1 MFSKRKRKRKEKI
14 IRVSN
19 DFILLAEKRNER
31 INYITVDSPISTR
44 RLLFLSN
51 ATTLER
57 DKNKK
62 ANKYV

>member
-1 MFSKRKRKRKEKI
+1 MISFYCQK
-14 IRVSN
+14 
-19 DFILLAEKRNER
+19 KRNER
-31 INYITVDSPISTR
+31 INYITDDSPISTR
-44 RLLFLSN
+44 GLLFRSK